1 MYVELIWQNLLANT
15 WMAENGGLRKR
26 KILRI
31 AAQISSQKLR
41 RKYGKRTRKRFA
53 KDLNPLR
60 QLFVL
65 IFRRS
70 ATQHFSK

>member
-1 MYVELIWQNLLANT
+1 MYEELIWKNLLANT
-15 WMAENGGLRKR
+15 RMAEIGGLRKR
-26 KILRI
+26 KILWI
-31 AAQISSQKLR
+31 AAQISSQTLR
-41 RKYGKRTRKRFA
+41 KKYGERTRKRFA